1 MIKENLFSKRLVSL
15 RKEKKLT
22 QYDLAELLGFS
33 RGQIG
38 NYEQGTRE
46 PDQNTLL
53 KISDFFNVSVDYL
66 LGKTDVKNYLED
78 PNVTIALHSDETSL
92 DYSDLS
98 DEAKKEVQD
107 FIEYVRHKYKDK

>member
-1 MIKENLFSKRLVSL
+1 MTIGERIKLL
-15 RKEKKLT
+15 RTEKGLT
-22 QYDLAELLGFS
+22 QTELAKVLNVARSTLS
-33 RGQIG
+33 Q
-38 NYEQGTRE
+38 YESNQRT
-46 PDQNTLL
+46 PSDDMKL
-53 KISDFFNVSVDYL
+53 KLSNIFNVSVYYL
-66 LGKTDVKNYLED
+66 LGKTDIKNYLED

>member
-1 MIKENLFSKRLVSL
+1 MLGNKIKQLREEKNITQANLAKLLDVSPSTVGMWEQNRRTPDIEIL
-15 RKEKKLT
+15 KKL
-22 QYDLAELLGFS
+22 
-33 RGQIG
+33 
-38 NYEQGTRE
+38 
-46 PDQNTLL
+46 
-53 KISDFFNVSVDYL
+53 SDILHVSVDYL
-66 LGKTDVKNYLED
+66 LGKTDMKNYLED